1 MSETNI
7 MNANTKQAIHARSC
21 RAIAVG
27 AIGAVAWMAQ
37 PAAFAASTPS
47 TPGYGTPD
55 ATTTTVA
62 APTNV
67 FKLTDNLR
75 VSFTGFAPNSKVDA
89 TLNSEPIPLGSFRA
103 DAGGTVTI
111 DVPVP
116 AEAPPGEHTVV
127 AVGID
132 PTGAPRTVSRSIVLE
147 SETAGIL
154 AFTGSNPQAL
164 IGLGGL
170 LIAVG
175 AAGTLAARRR
185 LQPDTGPRGAR

>member
-1 MSETNI
+1 MSEANI
-7 MNANTKQAIHARSC
+7 MNANTKSGIRARSC

-27 AIGAVAWMAQ
+27 AIGATAWMVQ
-37 PAAFAASTPS
+37 PTAFAASTPS

-55 ATTTTVA
+55 ATTTTA
-62 APTNV
+62 APVKTS
-67 FKLTDNLR
+67 FKLTDHIVVR
-75 VSFTGFAPNSKVDA
+75 FPGFAPGSEAKA
-89 TLNSEPIPLGSFRA
+89 TLNSDPIPLGTFRA
-103 DAGGTVTI
+103 DATGTVTI

-132 PTGAPRTVSRSIVLE
+132 PTGAPRTASQSVVLE

-164 IGLGGL
+164 VGLGGL

-185 LQPDTGPRGAR
+185 LQPDTGTRQAR